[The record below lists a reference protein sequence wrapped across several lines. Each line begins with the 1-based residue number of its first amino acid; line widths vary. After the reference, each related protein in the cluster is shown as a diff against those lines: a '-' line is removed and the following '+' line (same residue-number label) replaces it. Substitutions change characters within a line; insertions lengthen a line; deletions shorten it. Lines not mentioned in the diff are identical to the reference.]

1 MLCFYDLNAIRVS
14 CRAART
20 VKSSRDIHVLT
31 QYDGAKRTWWLAVF
45 GALKRSK
52 KLLVCEELGVM
63 LQAHVTSDTWQQVL
77 CFYALNA
84 IHVS

>member
-1 MLCFYDLNAIRVS
+1 MKNVVVVGSQWGDEGKGKILAHPKVNRARV
-14 CRAART
+14 T
-20 VKSSRDIHVLT
+20 
-31 QYDGAKRTWWLAVF
+31 GE
-45 GALKRSK
+45 
-52 KLLVCEELGVM
+52 VCEELGVM